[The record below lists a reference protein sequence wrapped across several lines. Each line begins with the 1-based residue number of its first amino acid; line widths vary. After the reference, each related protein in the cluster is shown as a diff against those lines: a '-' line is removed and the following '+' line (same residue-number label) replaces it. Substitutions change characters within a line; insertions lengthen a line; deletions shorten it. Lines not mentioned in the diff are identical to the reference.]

1 VREGEKRI
9 RAILDNV
16 VDGII
21 TIDQQGTIESFNP
34 AACNI
39 FGYSPA
45 EVVGQNIKML
55 MPEPYQGQHD
65 TYIRNY
71 LDGGQAKIIGIGREV
86 TGLRKDGSIFP
97 MELAV
102 GEIGLGQRR
111 LFTGIVRDITERK
124 RAEEAL
130 VATLDRTTSLFLASR
145 TLISADRV
153 SELLQRVVEIAG
165 GTLSASQVVLYL
177 FDLDRR
183 AVIDVVKGG
192 SNLHQVPTV
201 TFDELQ
207 QGLSGWVMQELKPA
221 FSPKE
226 QPDPRESPAVQKRR
240 LESNCGDIIVVP
252 LLYRDKLLGTLTAIN
267 QYDQGDFSDE
277 DVEFLAALG
286 NQAAVTIEN
295 ARLIEVLRDSEA
307 RYRDIVEDQTELIG
321 RFQPTGT
328 LTVVNDAYCHYFD
341 RAREELVGHSFMSL
355 MPEKDRQVVEQK
367 LASLT
372 SAKPVI
378 TYEHQVIGR
387 TGEIRW
393 QEWTGR
399 VLFDGHNR
407 ILEFQAAGR
416 DITQRK
422 HVEQALA
429 EERNLLRILIDNIP
443 DYIFVKDDQSHFV
456 INNRAHIQIL
466 GATKA
471 EDLTGKT
478 DFDCFPQELA
488 TKYYADEQTI
498 VNTGQSLINREEVT
512 RDPLGHRKWLL
523 TTKVPLRN
531 SLGEI
536 RGIVGISRDISQ
548 RKQAEERQ
556 ARLLKELANANQDL
570 KDFAYI
576 VSHDLKAPLRAI
588 GSISSWLR
596 TDYLDKLDEEGQELV
611 ELLMIRVKR
620 MEQLI
625 DGVLQYSRVGR
636 EKEDIKEIDLA
647 RLVPEVVEFVAPPAN
662 IEVKIETELPSV
674 WAEPT
679 RIGQVFQNLL
689 SNAVKFM
696 DKPQGKISISCVEAE
711 DYWKFSI
718 ADNGPGINQ
727 KYFGKIF
734 QIFQTL
740 TARDELESSGVGL
753 SVVKKIVELY
763 GGQIWLESTP
773 GNGTIFYFTL
783 PQQYEL
789 NLEAVAT

>member
-1 VREGEKRI
+1 
-9 RAILDNV
+9 
-16 VDGII
+16 
-21 TIDQQGTIESFNP
+21 
-34 AACNI
+34 
-39 FGYSPA
+39 
-45 EVVGQNIKML
+45 
-55 MPEPYQGQHD
+55 
-65 TYIRNY
+65 
-71 LDGGQAKIIGIGREV
+71 
-86 TGLRKDGSIFP
+86 
-97 MELAV
+97 
-102 GEIGLGQRR
+102 
-111 LFTGIVRDITERK
+111 
-124 RAEEAL
+124 
-130 VATLDRTTSLFLASR
+130 
-145 TLISADRV
+145 
-153 SELLQRVVEIAG
+153 
-165 GTLSASQVVLYL
+165 
-177 FDLDRR
+177 
-183 AVIDVVKGG
+183 
-192 SNLHQVPTV
+192 
-201 TFDELQ
+201 
-207 QGLSGWVMQELKPA
+207 
-221 FSPKE
+221 
-226 QPDPRESPAVQKRR
+226 
-240 LESNCGDIIVVP
+240 
-252 LLYRDKLLGTLTAIN
+252 
-267 QYDQGDFSDE
+267 
-277 DVEFLAALG
+277 
-286 NQAAVTIEN
+286 
-295 ARLIEVLRDSEA
+295 
-307 RYRDIVEDQTELIG
+307 
-321 RFQPTGT
+321 
-328 LTVVNDAYCHYFD
+328 
-341 RAREELVGHSFMSL
+341 
-355 MPEKDRQVVEQK
+355 
-367 LASLT
+367 
-372 SAKPVI
+372 VI

-456 INNRAHIQIL
+456 INNRAHVQIL